1 MSSNTRQLIGK
12 LVFLVHFKLG
22 IMKSLK
28 MQTRKRVLQEWKNF
42 PKFVWFLD
50 TVKHPESKSNLLK
63 GLTCVNS
70 VYFTS
75 LCMLF
80 RSKKKFVF
88 SFPKNWISF
97 FPHARVLLFGF
108 KNGPWVKR
116 GAWKSSY
123 CRKRKEKAQIN
134 GPTSQKLSKLHLW
147 FKTRKWEVGIL
158 CL

>member
-1 MSSNTRQLIGK
+1 MSSNTRQLTGK

-28 MQTRKRVLQEWKNF
+28 MQTRKRALQEWKKF

-63 GLTCVNS
+63 GLTCANS

-75 LCMLF
+75 LGMLF

-88 SFPKNWISF
+88 PFPKNWISF
-97 FPHARVLLFGF
+97 SPPHARVLFFGF
-108 KNGPWVKR
+108 KNGPWVKK
-116 GAWKSSY
+116 GLWKSCY
-123 CRKRKEKAQIN
+123 CWKRKEKARKIS
-134 GPTSQKLSKLHLW
+134 PT
-147 FKTRKWEVGIL
+147 
-158 CL
+158 

>member
-28 MQTRKRVLQEWKNF
+28 MQTRKRALQEWKNF

-63 GLTCVNS
+63 GLTCANS

-75 LCMLF
+75 LGMLF

-88 SFPKNWISF
+88 SFPKKWISF
-97 FPHARVLLFGF
+97 FPPCKSSSLWFQ
-108 KNGPWVKR
+108 KR
-116 GAWKSSY
+116 SMSEEKVWKSSY
-123 CRKRKEKAQIN
+123 CWKRKEKA
-134 GPTSQKLSKLHLW
+134 
-147 FKTRKWEVGIL
+147 RKISPM
-158 CL
+158 